1 VTRRSLLTLLLTP
14 LGLVLAGR
22 AQAQSVTPANADKY
36 FRIETQNGTDR
47 RGRPSIWG
55 YIYNDRGLGNA
66 RVRLLVETL
75 DASGKPIAQEIS
87 YVDTEVPLFNRAYYE
102 VRPKTPGPSYR
113 VTIHS
118 ADWTR
123 VGGT

>member
-1 VTRRSLLTLLLTP
+1 VTRRSLLTLLLIP
-14 LGLVLAGR
+14 LGLALAGR
-22 AQAQSVTPANADKY
+22 ALAQSVTPANANKY
-36 FRIETQNGTDR
+36 FRIETQGGTDG
-47 RGRPSIWG
+47 RGRPSVWG

-66 RVRLLVETL
+66 RVRLLVESL
-75 DASGKPIAQEIS
+75 DASGTPIAQEIN

-102 VRPKTPGPSYR
+102 VRPKTPGAMYR